1 MMNSIDPGEQVKNAL
16 IGLARDIRGLA
27 YSFNQ
32 KTPYMMFFDWIYP
45 TYSPILIR
53 AVEIWAHD
61 PSVTTPV
68 LKFFGELV
76 QNRSQRLVFDV
87 SSPNGYLLFR
97 ETSKLI
103 CCYGNRILSIDVPKD
118 QIYQM
123 RFKGISVCFLM
134 LKAILCGNYVNLG
147 VFKLYGDNAFDSVM
161 NTAAKLIL
169 SIPHKDLLVSTLKAD
184 GSHTMSITF
193 LSLQEYPKLSTAY
206 YILLECLAQDHIKF
220 LSTLEPTVFLY
231 ILESISEGLNA
242 LGKTLRSLPL
252 PESFH
257 LSLRFR
263 LDDHFRVLCNVGQ
276 HSFLHFQTKK

>member
-1 MMNSIDPGEQVKNAL
+1 MLNNIDPGEQVKNAL

-118 QIYQM
+118 QVYQVRSNLYYSRWNRTIYA
-123 RFKGISVCFLM
+123 FIYSVSCFRCAS
-134 LKAILCGNYVNLG
+134 KA
-147 VFKLYGDNAFDSVM
+147 SP
-161 NTAAKLIL
+161 
-169 SIPHKDLLVSTLKAD
+169 S
-184 GSHTMSITF
+184 
-193 LSLQEYPKLSTAY
+193 
-206 YILLECLAQDHIKF
+206 
-220 LSTLEPTVFLY
+220 VFL
-231 ILESISEGLNA
+231 
-242 LGKTLRSLPL
+242 
-252 PESFH
+252 
-257 LSLRFR
+257 
-263 LDDHFRVLCNVGQ
+263 C
-276 HSFLHFQTKK
+276 

>member
-1 MMNSIDPGEQVKNAL
+1 MLNSIDPGEQVKNAL
-16 IGLARDIRGLA
+16 VGLARDIRGLA

-61 PSVTTPV
+61 PAVTTPV

-169 SIPHKDLLVSTLKAD
+169 SIPHKDLLVSADTKVVDCEIVNRLNFILK
-184 GSHTMSITF
+184 
-193 LSLQEYPKLSTAY
+193 EYPKLSTAY

-242 LGKTLRSLPL
+242 LGKNSSANSKK
-252 PESFH
+252 EKK
-257 LSLRFR
+257 LSTRAFE
-263 LDDHFRVLCNVGQ
+263 
-276 HSFLHFQTKK
+276 K

>member
-1 MMNSIDPGEQVKNAL
+1 MMNSIDPGEQAKGAL

-53 AVEIWAHD
+53 AVEIWAHE

-97 ETSKLI
+97 ETSKLVN
-103 CCYGNRILSIDVPKD
+103 CYGNRILSIDVPKD
-118 QIYQM
+118 QVYQM

-134 LKAILCGNYVNLG
+134 LKAILCGNYVNFG

-161 NTAAKLIL
+161 NTIAKLIL
-169 SIPHKDLLVSTLKAD
+169 SIPHKDLLVS
-184 GSHTMSITF
+184 
-193 LSLQEYPKLSTAY
+193 
-206 YILLECLAQDHIKF
+206 
-220 LSTLEPTVFLY
+220 
-231 ILESISEGLNA
+231 
-242 LGKTLRSLPL
+242 
-252 PESFH
+252 
-257 LSLRFR
+257 
-263 LDDHFRVLCNVGQ
+263 
-276 HSFLHFQTKK
+276 

>member
-1 MMNSIDPGEQVKNAL
+1 MLNSIDPGEQVKNAL

-169 SIPHKDLLVSTLKAD
+169 SIPHKDLLVSFCCEIAKKLLEITFDVTGISKAQHRFLHSSRMPRP
-184 GSHTMSITF
+184 GSH
-193 LSLQEYPKLSTAY
+193 
-206 YILLECLAQDHIKF
+206 
-220 LSTLEPTVFLY
+220 
-231 ILESISEGLNA
+231 
-242 LGKTLRSLPL
+242 
-252 PESFH
+252 
-257 LSLRFR
+257 
-263 LDDHFRVLCNVGQ
+263 
-276 HSFLHFQTKK
+276 

>member
-1 MMNSIDPGEQVKNAL
+1 MLNSIDPGEQVKSAL

-45 TYSPILIR
+45 NYSPILIR

-169 SIPHKDLLVSTLKAD
+169 SIPHKDLLVSLGLGFAGIVVRFD
-184 GSHTMSITF
+184 RVCRDF
-193 LSLQEYPKLSTAY
+193 LDSLTNHANLSTG
-206 YILLECLAQDHIKF
+206 ISKTQHGLLH
-220 LSTLEPTVFLY
+220 P
-231 ILESISEGLNA
+231 
-242 LGKTLRSLPL
+242 P
-252 PESFH
+252 
-257 LSLRFR
+257 
-263 LDDHFRVLCNVGQ
+263 RVLGARPHQIPVDAGTDRLSV
-276 HSFLHFQTKK
+276 HSRKHLRGSECSR

>member
-1 MMNSIDPGEQVKNAL
+1 MTNSRCRSIFYTCLGRLLILDLNEDVASFEAFMMPLTSEFPPSIFSIHLLKPAKIPPDAFDSIGRVMLNSIDPGEQVKNAL

-169 SIPHKDLLVSTLKAD
+169 SIPHKDLLVSFSD
-184 GSHTMSITF
+184 ISM
-193 LSLQEYPKLSTAY
+193 EKL
-206 YILLECLAQDHIKF
+206 
-220 LSTLEPTVFLY
+220 VF
-231 ILESISEGLNA
+231 
-242 LGKTLRSLPL
+242 
-252 PESFH
+252 
-257 LSLRFR
+257 
-263 LDDHFRVLCNVGQ
+263 
-276 HSFLHFQTKK
+276 

>member
-1 MMNSIDPGEQVKNAL
+1 
-16 IGLARDIRGLA
+16 
-27 YSFNQ
+27 
-32 KTPYMMFFDWIYP
+32 MFFDWIYP

-169 SIPHKDLLVSTLKAD
+169 SIPHKDLLVSFISK
-184 GSHTMSITF
+184 
-193 LSLQEYPKLSTAY
+193 
-206 YILLECLAQDHIKF
+206 CLN
-220 LSTLEPTVFLY
+220 
-231 ILESISEGLNA
+231 G
-242 LGKTLRSLPL
+242 
-252 PESFH
+252 
-257 LSLRFR
+257 
-263 LDDHFRVLCNVGQ
+263 VLCNHERGLFRNIQNLARHITSSSNAWLRITSSSCQ
-276 HSFLHFQTKK
+276 HWNQPFFFTFSRAFLRD

>member
-1 MMNSIDPGEQVKNAL
+1 MSFLVSDAFDSIGRVMMNSIDPGEQVKNAL

-169 SIPHKDLLVSTLKAD
+169 SIPHKDLLVSDPRPTAQISSDDAFAFSGISEAQRGLLHSPRMPSS
-184 GSHTMSITF
+184 GSHKILVNTGADS
-193 LSLQEYPKLSTAY
+193 LSLHSRK
-206 YILLECLAQDHIKF
+206 
-220 LSTLEPTVFLY
+220 
-231 ILESISEGLNA
+231 
-242 LGKTLRSLPL
+242 
-252 PESFH
+252 
-257 LSLRFR
+257 
-263 LDDHFRVLCNVGQ
+263 HFRRAECVG
-276 HSFLHFQTKK
+276 

>member
-1 MMNSIDPGEQVKNAL
+1 MLNSLDPGEQVKSAL

-61 PSVTTPV
+61 PNVTTPV

-103 CCYGNRILSIDVPKD
+103 NCYGSRILTIDVPKE

-123 RFKGISVCFLM
+123 KFKGMSVCFLM
-134 LKAILCGNYVNLG
+134 MKAILCGNYVNFG
-147 VFKLYGDNAFDSVM
+147 VFKLYGDNAFDTVM
-161 NTAAKLIL
+161 NTIAKLIL
-169 SIPHKDLLVSTLKAD
+169 SIPHKDLLVSFR
-184 GSHTMSITF
+184 S
-193 LSLQEYPKLSTAY
+193 ST
-206 YILLECLAQDHIKF
+206 I
-220 LSTLEPTVFLY
+220 
-231 ILESISEGLNA
+231 
-242 LGKTLRSLPL
+242 
-252 PESFH
+252 
-257 LSLRFR
+257 
-263 LDDHFRVLCNVGQ
+263 
-276 HSFLHFQTKK
+276 

>member
-1 MMNSIDPGEQVKNAL
+1 MLNSIDPGEQVKNAL

-32 KTPYMMFFDWIYP
+32 KAPYMMFFDWIYP

-169 SIPHKDLLVSTLKAD
+169 SIPHKDLLVR
-184 GSHTMSITF
+184 F
-193 LSLQEYPKLSTAY
+193 QSLN
-206 YILLECLAQDHIKF
+206 LL
-220 LSTLEPTVFLY
+220 
-231 ILESISEGLNA
+231 
-242 LGKTLRSLPL
+242 
-252 PESFH
+252 
-257 LSLRFR
+257 
-263 LDDHFRVLCNVGQ
+263 
-276 HSFLHFQTKK
+276 

>member
-1 MMNSIDPGEQVKNAL
+1 MCIRFGCVTVNCKFIRIAIDFYFPFVDSFDSIGHVMMNSIDPGEQVKGAL

-32 KTPYMMFFDWIYP
+32 KSPYMMFFDWIYP

-103 CCYGNRILSIDVPKD
+103 NCYGNRVLTIDVPKE

-134 LKAILCGNYVNLG
+134 MKAILCGNYVNFG
-147 VFKLYGDNAFDSVM
+147 VFKLYGDNAFDTVM
-161 NTAAKLIL
+161 NTIAKLIL
-169 SIPHKDLLVSTLKAD
+169 SIPHKDLLVSNFIFV
-184 GSHTMSITF
+184 MSNCQINCDLF
-193 LSLQEYPKLSTAY
+193 
-206 YILLECLAQDHIKF
+206 
-220 LSTLEPTVFLY
+220 TVNLG
-231 ILESISEGLNA
+231 ISEIVHCL
-242 LGKTLRSLPL
+242 LYT
-252 PESFH
+252 H
-257 LSLRFR
+257 
-263 LDDHFRVLCNVGQ
+263 
-276 HSFLHFQTKK
+276 

>member
-1 MMNSIDPGEQVKNAL
+1 MMNSIDPGEQVKSAL

-32 KTPYMMFFDWIYP
+32 KAPYMMFFDWIYP

-103 CCYGNRILSIDVPKD
+103 CCYGNRVLNIDVPKD

-161 NTAAKLIL
+161 AITAKLIL
-169 SIPHKDLLVSTLKAD
+169 SIPHKDLLVSIILFYMFFNGQKYFQHYTKILSFKLKKKK
-184 GSHTMSITF
+184 
-193 LSLQEYPKLSTAY
+193 SL
-206 YILLECLAQDHIKF
+206 KF
-220 LSTLEPTVFLY
+220 VS
-231 ILESISEGLNA
+231 
-242 LGKTLRSLPL
+242 
-252 PESFH
+252 
-257 LSLRFR
+257 
-263 LDDHFRVLCNVGQ
+263 
-276 HSFLHFQTKK
+276 